1 MEKLKNERIV
11 ELYNTLCNYHE
22 TFNPEIKI
30 EKNEN
35 TKNENTKN
43 KNTKNE
49 NTKNENNID
58 EKLEKNNK
66 NIKNINNSNNLSN
79 LYEEIVNFNTDNN
92 FREYS
97 GLISKKYNKQKKQIE
112 IYDDSEFNKIQNFIL
127 NGEEIEY
134 DPNFESSS
142 IGRII
147 LEGYK
152 RYINIEDHINIDFNE
167 FIEFIL
173 DEKDWVKVSN
183 DKNKDIYI
191 KLIDDPTS
199 YYYEYDRFIY
209 FGTLVIKNENN
220 VYRLVIYKDLNHDL
234 YFPYERKIVNKFIGM
249 FNINKNNLQLDFNQE
264 LFIYVEGNNNL
275 IRYQIND
282 TGVAVH
288 SPFENYATKKNLDK
302 LYVLE
307 TQKIKKSQ

>member
-1 MEKLKNERIV
+1 NERIV

-35 TKNENTKN
+35 SKNENTMY
-43 KNTKNE
+43 
-49 NTKNENNID
+49 ENNID

-66 NIKNINNSNNLSN
+66 NIKSINNSHNLSN
-79 LYEEIVNFNTDNN
+79 LYEEIVNFNTDDN

-97 GLISKKYNKQKKQIE
+97 GLISKKYNKEKEQIE
-112 IYDDSEFNKIQNFIL
+112 IYDDSEFKKIQNFIL

-134 DPNFESSS
+134 NPSFESSS
-142 IGRII
+142 MGRII

-167 FIEFIL
+167 FIEIIL
-173 DEKDWVKVSN
+173 DEKEWVKVSN
-183 DKNKDIYI
+183 NKNKDIYI

-209 FGTLVIKNENN
+209 F
-220 VYRLVIYKDLNHDL
+220 
-234 YFPYERKIVNKFIGM
+234 
-249 FNINKNNLQLDFNQE
+249 
-264 LFIYVEGNNNL
+264 
-275 IRYQIND
+275 
-282 TGVAVH
+282 
-288 SPFENYATKKNLDK
+288 
-302 LYVLE
+302 
-307 TQKIKKSQ
+307 